1 MARSSSTSEGQA
13 VVVHGTCQDVT
24 EQRSVEDAL
33 RNAEQLFRR
42 AFDDAPI
49 GMALIDLEGR
59 WLRLNRSIA
68 QMFGRTESE
77 MRAATLESFNHPDDV
92 ELDRPLIREL
102 LAGRRRSYAL
112 EKRFVHAD
120 GRVLHVLAHVSLMHG
135 DGERPCTS
143 WSSWWTSVSV
153 AGPRPSGAPA
163 SSACRP

>member
-1 MARSSSTSEGQA
+1 MIHARGEVEFDGEGHA

-59 WLRLNRSIA
+59 WLRLNRAIA

-77 MRAATLESFNHPDDV
+77 MRADHARVVQPSRRTSSSTGRWSASCSPAGAAAT
-92 ELDRPLIREL
+92 
-102 LAGRRRSYAL
+102 RSRSA
-112 EKRFVHAD
+112 
-120 GRVLHVLAHVSLMHG
+120 S
-135 DGERPCTS
+135 CTPTDACS
-143 WSSWWTSVSV
+143 TCSRTS
-153 AGPRPSGAPA
+153 R
-163 SSACRP
+163 